1 MGPPPHMERI
11 ELSMKGKDLNKIAAV
26 EKAIA
31 EKYGVEAIANPKSKW
46 NELKEKEYLSQMRE
60 FYQKIKKN
68 EEYEEKIDI
77 NGIKVSK
84 KLLNRESLTS
94 CSVCGSF
101 PRKSMDDVC
110 LTKFECCFNC
120 YVQHVED
127 REERWLKGW
136 RPNEDK

>member
-1 MGPPPHMERI
+1 MALLVPMAHIRCI
-11 ELSMKGKDLNKIAAV
+11 MKNKDPNHIVAI

-31 EKYGVEAIANPKSKW
+31 EKYGTETIANPRADW
-46 NELKEKEYLSQMRE
+46 GEEKEKEYLSQMKE

-94 CSVCGSF
+94 CTVCGTF
-101 PRKSMDDVC
+101 PKISMDDVC
-110 LTKFECCFNC
+110 LTKFECCFRC
-120 YVQHVED
+120 YVQYIED

-136 RPNEDK
+136 RPNNG